1 MKILIIPFLLLGLN
15 SMAQGRLNIDRIV
28 AQIGENI
35 ILQSDIDAQKA
46 QATSSGLELDELS
59 DCKILEDLMFQNLLV
74 NQAKIDSLEVTDEQ
88 VDAEMENRLRVIE
101 QQIGSRAKMEEF
113 YGKSVTQIKIEF
125 RPLIKD
131 RMLAEEMQREI
142 TQKLTVTPKEIDAF
156 FSKIPSDSVPL
167 INAQLSFQQIV
178 VFPSITKEDKDLA
191 RKKLEDILEGIKAGR
206 NFESEAK
213 KHSEDPGSA
222 QKGGVM
228 NATRGMMVAPFEAA
242 LFSLKEGEV
251 SNVFETEYGYHIV
264 KLLKRNGDDYVCA
277 HILIIPTFSRESLSM
292 ASEKIEECHQ
302 KLKANEITWDEA
314 VATYSNDDNTK
325 QNRGIIANPIT
336 GEQVW
341 SMEDLNQVDQQI
353 YLLTDALD
361 KGEISTPSLYF
372 DFTERKQGVRIVR
385 LMDRTAPHRA
395 NLTDDYALIQSAA
408 LNQKRQDALKT
419 WTDAKVKNA
428 FIRIDPSLMNC
439 QFDHQW
445 NSNL

>member
-1 MKILIIPFLLLGLN
+1 
-15 SMAQGRLNIDRIV
+15 MAQGRLNIDRIV
-28 AQIGENI
+28 AQVGENI
-35 ILQSDIDAQKA
+35 ILQSDLDAQKA
-46 QATSSGLELDELS
+46 QATSSGMELDEQS

-74 NQAKIDSLEVTDEQ
+74 NQAKLDSLVVTDEQ

-142 TQKLTVTPKEIDAF
+142 TQKITVTPKEIEAF

-178 VFPSITKEDKDLA
+178 IFPTVTKEDKDLA
-191 RKKLEDILEGIKAGR
+191 RKKLEDILAGVKAGR

-251 SNVFETEYGYHIV
+251 SNVFETEFGYHIV

-292 ASEKIEECHQ
+292 ASENIEACHQ

-314 VATYSNDDNTK
+314 VSKYSNDDNTK

-395 NLTDDYALIQSAA
+395 NLSDDYALIQGAA

-419 WTDAKVKNA
+419 WTDEKLKNA
-428 FIRIDPSLMNC
+428 FIRIDPSMKDC

>member
-1 MKILIIPFLLLGLN
+1 MKILIIPFLLIGLT
-15 SMAQGRLNIDRIV
+15 SLSQDRLTIDRIV

-35 ILQSDIDAQKA
+35 ILQSDLDAQKA
-46 QATSSGLELDELS
+46 QAASSGVELNDQS
-59 DCKILEDLMFQNLLV
+59 DCQILEDLMFQNLLV
-74 NQAKIDSLEVTDEQ
+74 NQAKLDSLVITDEQ

-113 YGKSVTQIKIEF
+113 YGKTVTQIKLEF

-142 TQKLTVTPKEIDAF
+142 TQKITVTPKEIEVF
-156 FSKIPSDSVPL
+156 FNKIPTDSIPL

-178 VFPSITKEDKDLA
+178 IFPTVNKEDKDLA
-191 RKKLEDILEGIKAGR
+191 RKKLEDILAGVKAGR

-222 QKGGVM
+222 PKGGVM

-242 LFSLKEGEV
+242 VFSLKEGEV
-251 SNVFETEYGYHIV
+251 SNIFETEFGYHIV

-277 HILIIPTFSRESLSM
+277 HILIVPTFSRESLGA
-292 ASEKIEECHQ
+292 ASERIEECHS
-302 KLKANEITWDEA
+302 KLKSNEITWENA
-314 VATYSNDDNTK
+314 VSIYSNDDNTK
-325 QNRGIIANPIT
+325 QNKGIIANPIT

-372 DFTERKQGVRIVR
+372 DFNERKQGVRIVR

-395 NLTDDYALIQSAA
+395 NLNDDYALIQSAA
-408 LNQKRQDALKT
+408 LNQKRQDALKI
-419 WTDAKVKNA
+419 WTDDKVKNA
-428 FIRIDPSLMNC
+428 FIRIDPSLDGC
-439 QFDHQW
+439 EFDHQW
-445 NSNL
+445 STK

>member
-1 MKILIIPFLLLGLN
+1 MKILVIPFLLIGLTTLG
-15 SMAQGRLNIDRIV
+15 QDRLIIDRIV

-35 ILQSDIDAQKA
+35 ILQSDLDAQKA
-46 QATSSGLELDELS
+46 QAASSGVELNDQS
-59 DCKILEDLMFQNLLV
+59 DCQILEDLMFQNLLV
-74 NQAKIDSLEVTDEQ
+74 NQAKLDSLVITDEQ

-113 YGKSVTQIKIEF
+113 YGKTVTQIKLEF

-142 TQKLTVTPKEIDAF
+142 TQQITVTPKEIEAF
-156 FSKIPSDSVPL
+156 FSKIPVDSVPL

-178 VFPSITKEDKDLA
+178 IFPTINKEDKDLA
-191 RKKLEDILEGIKAGR
+191 RKKLEDILTGIKSGR

-242 LFSLKEGEV
+242 VFSLKEGEV
-251 SNVFETEYGYHIV
+251 SNIFETEFGYHIV
-264 KLLKRNGDDYVCA
+264 KLLKRNGDDYVCS
-277 HILIIPTFSRESLSM
+277 HILIIPTFSRESLAQ

-302 KLKANEITWDEA
+302 LLKSNEITWEDA
-314 VATYSNDDNTK
+314 VVTYSNDDNTK
-325 QNRGIIANPIT
+325 QNKGIIANPIT
-336 GEQVW
+336 GEQTW

-372 DFTERKQGVRIVR
+372 DFNERKQGVRIVR
-385 LMDRTAPHRA
+385 LMDRTPPHRA
-395 NLTDDYALIQSAA
+395 NLNDDYALIQSAA
-408 LNQKRQDALKT
+408 LNQKRQETLKK
-419 WTDAKVKNA
+419 WTDDKVKNA
-428 FIRIDPSLMNC
+428 FIRIDPSLSAC

-445 NSNL
+445 STN

>member
-1 MKILIIPFLLLGLN
+1 MKILIIPFLLVGLTGLSQN
-15 SMAQGRLNIDRIV
+15 RLTIDRIV

-35 ILQSDIDAQKA
+35 ILQSDLDAQKA
-46 QATSSGLELDELS
+46 QAISSGLELDDQS
-59 DCKILEDLMFQNLLV
+59 DCQILEDLMFQNLLV
-74 NQAKIDSLEVTDEQ
+74 NQAKLDSLEITDAQ
-88 VDAEMENRLRVIE
+88 VDAEMENRLRNIE
-101 QQIGSRAKMEEF
+101 QQIGGRAKMEEF
-113 YGKSVTQIKIEF
+113 YGKTVTQIKLEF

-142 TQKLTVTPKEIDAF
+142 TQSLTVTPKEIELF
-156 FSKIPSDSVPL
+156 FNKIPKDSVPL

-178 VFPSITKEDKDLA
+178 IFPQITKADKELA
-191 RKKLEDILEGIKAGR
+191 RKKLDDILEGIKNGR

-222 QKGGVM
+222 PKGGVM

-251 SNVFETEYGYHIV
+251 SNIFETEFGYHIV

-277 HILIIPTFSRESLSM
+277 HILIIPTFSRESLSK
-292 ASEKIEECHQ
+292 ASEDIETCFSA
-302 KLKANEITWDEA
+302 LKANEITWDEA
-314 VATYSNDDNTK
+314 VVKYSNDDNTK

-336 GEQVW
+336 GEQTW

-361 KGEISTPSLYF
+361 KGELSTPSLYF
-372 DFTERKQGVRIVR
+372 DFNERKQGVRIVR

-395 NLTDDYALIQSAA
+395 NLTDDYALIQTAA
-408 LNQKRQDALKT
+408 LNQKRQDALKK
-419 WTDAKVKNA
+419 WTDDKVKNA
-428 FIRIDPSLMNC
+428 FIRIDPALEKC
-439 QFDHQW
+439 RFDHQW
-445 NSNL
+445 STNQ